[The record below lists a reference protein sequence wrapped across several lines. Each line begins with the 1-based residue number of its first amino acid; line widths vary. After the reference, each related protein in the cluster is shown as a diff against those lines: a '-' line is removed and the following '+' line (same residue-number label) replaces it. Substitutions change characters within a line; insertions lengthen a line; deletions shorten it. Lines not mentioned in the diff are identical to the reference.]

1 MNKYSLSVA
10 ATVLFCVVLLSCGG
24 SNSPIGKYCDELE
37 DIREIAND
45 GFSSS
50 SLSAFEKANEKYNA
64 KISELPQ
71 KIVGMELNTENEEE
85 QYFTIVKPFTV
96 TKVTPQY
103 GGMDFSA
110 VIIPVDETVKI
121 GEFRLVACIDSEPV
135 KLLPFNCTPN
145 DNDDSVEL
153 SFFLNVGNIVEGG
166 GKADEKLRKINRIV
180 IAEDYSELVK
190 KVQGNS

>member
-1 MNKYSLSVA
+1 MKKYFLSIA
-10 ATVLFCVVLLSCGG
+10 ATVLFCVGLWSCGG

-50 SLSAFEKANEKYNA
+50 SLSAMEKANEKYNA
-64 KISELPQ
+64 KINELSQ
-71 KIVGMELNTENEEE
+71 KIVGMELSTENEDEP
-85 QYFTIVKPFTV
+85 YFKIIKPFTV
-96 TKVTPQY
+96 TKVSPQY

-110 VIIPVDETVKI
+110 IVIPADGTVKFS
-121 GEFRLVACIDSEPV
+121 EFCLVACIDSESV
-135 KLLPFNCTPN
+135 KLLPYKCTPN

-153 SFFLNVGNIVEGG
+153 TFFLNVGNIIQGG
-166 GKADEKLRKINRIV
+166 EKADEKLRKINRIV

-190 KVQGNS
+190 KVQGD